1 VFERELGR
9 AEGVEFAENY
19 MLVFDRGAD

>member
-9 AEGVEFAENY
+9 AEGIEFAENY
-19 MLVFDRGAD
+19 MLVFARGAD